1 MQSVSMYEGDFIM
14 EKNLEMKSRKKVVSM
29 IHLLFFYIISDVTQQ
44 WQIHIY
50 FHSTDYHLHISF
62 RWIIIETKKQQ
73 SPTFRKP
80 LNFFRLHETKTIVIV
95 YFSKY
100 FFRPFFFPKHFDSIL
115 KFIMTKLLTF
125 NRLFSALK
133 MFCLFSTFLVVFF
146 LSV

>member
-1 MQSVSMYEGDFIM
+1 
-14 EKNLEMKSRKKVVSM
+14 M
-29 IHLLFFYIISDVTQQ
+29 IHILFFFHHFRRDTAVTNPHLFPFYRLSFAYQFQ
-44 WQIHIY
+44 MNHHRNKKNNKVLH
-50 FHSTDYHLHISF
+50 FESHSVF
-62 RWIIIETKKQQ
+62 V
-73 SPTFRKP
+73 
-80 LNFFRLHETKTIVIV
+80 RLHETKTIEIF

-100 FFRPFFFPKHFDSIL
+100 SFRLFFFPKHFDSIL